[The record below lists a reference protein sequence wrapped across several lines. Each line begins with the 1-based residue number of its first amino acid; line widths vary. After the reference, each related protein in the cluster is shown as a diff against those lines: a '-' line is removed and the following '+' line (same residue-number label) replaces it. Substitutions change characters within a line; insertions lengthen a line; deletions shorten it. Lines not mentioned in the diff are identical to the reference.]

1 MPTTTFYNLPDE
13 KKKRVIKAAIDEFA
27 QKGYTKASIT
37 RIVNKAEIAKGSFYQ
52 YFEDK
57 EDLYRHILKKA
68 VEKKFKYVQKE
79 LNDYEGDDFFEYWR
93 RLNIAGLKYAEDNIK
108 LAEVASD
115 IVKNKDQKFYRS
127 IIDEYKNLGEG
138 MFERLLKKAVE
149 AGQVRKDIN
158 ITYTAGLLYRAS
170 FFITDYFIIMKD
182 IKQLDEFIPLIDNL
196 IEIIQYGIKKEGG

>member
-1 MPTTTFYNLPDE
+1 LPTTTFFNLPEE
-13 KKKRVIKAAIDEFA
+13 KKKRVINAAVDEFA
-27 QKGYTKASIT
+27 QNGYTKSSIT
-37 RIVNKAEIAKGSFYQ
+37 RMVNKAQIAKGSFYQ

-79 LNDYEGDDFFEYWR
+79 LIDYEGDDFFEYWR

-170 FFITDYFIIMKD
+170 FFITDYFFEKKD

>member
-1 MPTTTFYNLPDE
+1 LPTTTFFNLPEE
-13 KKKRVIKAAIDEFA
+13 KKKRVINAAVDEFA
-27 QKGYTKASIT
+27 QNGYTKASIT
-37 RIVNKAEIAKGSFYQ
+37 RMVNKAEIAKGSFYQ

-170 FFITDYFIIMKD
+170 FFITDYFFEKKD